1 MGEPIPERADAVRAA
16 LASARLEGTRI
27 SPETLAI
34 MDRYI
39 RGYLDGDAM
48 MAAMLDLVGRR
59 ESR

>member
-27 SPETLAI
+27 SPETLQVP
-34 MDRYI
+34 DRYV
-39 RGYLDGDAM
+39 RGFMTGDEM